1 MRNSDLF
8 RGNNKALISSIN
20 ALLELD
26 AKGSLAPHGIGE
38 MARDLLE
45 TCAARLPAEQHQ
57 GEPVCWVNDQQ
68 LLLCSKSPRV
78 DEPENPMT
86 HNLPRN
92 IAGSALQG
100 EYCNTPLFR
109 NTDTAEVVA
118 LRGAYLRAGEREH
131 ELRTELAKLRAA
143 LKFYADRDHYSTDD
157 GLNWDSCSGE
167 PANILWH
174 ESEPWFI
181 EDGSIARA
189 ALAISAQ
196 RGLPDCATCNGEGAV
211 GNILDTVPCPDCAA
225 APPAEPDDLTDL
237 ATWKRR
243 AIEAESKLR
252 TYDPQVVELGEQA
265 MQALLADPKPSELV
279 LTKCRLC
286 DQLQADLTER
296 DQQIDALRQGMKGD
310 YDLDAWLAFV
320 EEAPQLRL
328 DAGRYR
334 WLRSRDLETISQGGV
349 FAGLTPDNLVL
360 NEETLDQAIDA
371 AMAKPKCRHCGDTG
385 QIMAGRSGQAE
396 DGNAPIIEPC
406 EDCDRGMP
414 DLASRPE
421 ERGTPETEPCSG
433 CGTPGW
439 TGNCDK
445 CVPY

>member
-1 MRNSDLF
+1 MSND
-8 RGNNKALISSIN
+8 KAKVLRTGFYTSQS
-20 ALLELD
+20 LGD
-26 AKGSLAPHGIGE
+26 KGCIRIDFKSLAELHQADDE
-38 MARDLLE
+38 LRAFMVM
-45 TCAARLPAEQHQ
+45 PAQENQ

-78 DEPENPMT
+78 VEPDNPMM

-109 NTDTAEVVA
+109 NADTAEVIA

-131 ELRTELAKLRAA
+131 ELRTELAQLRAA

-157 GLNWDSCSGE
+157 GSNWDSCSGE

-189 ALAISAQ
+189 ALAISAE
-196 RGLPDCATCNGEGAV
+196 RGSPNCATCNGEGAV

-225 APPAEPDDLTDL
+225 APPADPGQPTDL

-243 AIEAESKLR
+243 AVEAESKLR
-252 TYDPQVVELGEQA
+252 TYDPKVLELSQREVASLLVE
-265 MQALLADPKPSELV
+265 PRPSEMV
-279 LTKCRLC
+279 LMKCVLC
-286 DQLQADLTER
+286 DQLQADLTAR
-296 DQQIDALRQGMKGD
+296 DQQIDALRQGMNGD

-320 EEAPQLRL
+320 EEVPQLRL

-334 WLRSRDLETISQGGV
+334 WLRDSADASWECWFVKARGDGTG
-349 FAGLTPDNLVL
+349 AGEADREV
-360 NEETLDQAIDA
+360 DDWMARA
-371 AMAKPKCRHCGDTG
+371 AM
-385 QIMAGRSGQAE
+385 
-396 DGNAPIIEPC
+396 
-406 EDCDRGMP
+406 
-414 DLASRPE
+414 
-421 ERGTPETEPCSG
+421 ER
-433 CGTPGW
+433 
-439 TGNCDK
+439 K
-445 CVPY
+445 